1 MNKFISI
8 MKDIKAKISKNGSKK
23 IIEKAVII
31 AIVGAICLIA
41 GSVLFEDNQ
50 NKTQINQLDQNSAL
64 AVQQSKTQSDAVEAM
79 KQTKDETKSEM
90 EENLRSILSKIKG
103 AGKVD
108 VMITFVSGNES
119 VPVYDVNT
127 TQSSTQEKDKEGG
140 ARDIKE
146 SSKDNKIVY
155 EESQGTK
162 KPFVVKELLPKVK
175 GVVIVADGAGNA
187 EVKNNLS
194 MAAQALLEV
203 ADYKIQ
209 VFQRSDN

>member
-50 NKTQINQLDQNSAL
+50 KKNQVNQLDQNSAL
-64 AVQQSKTQSDAVEAM
+64 AIQQSKTQSDAVEAM
-79 KQTKDETKSEM
+79 KQTKDETKSDM
-90 EENLRSILSKIKG
+90 EENLKSILSQIKG

-146 SSKDNKIVY
+146 SSKDNKVVY

-187 EVKNNLS
+187 DVKNNLS

-209 VFQRSDN
+209 IFQRSDN

>member
-50 NKTQINQLDQNSAL
+50 KKNQVNQLDQNSAL
-64 AVQQSKTQSDAVEAM
+64 AIQQSKTQSDAVEAM
-79 KQTKDETKSEM
+79 KQTKDETKSDM
-90 EENLRSILSKIKG
+90 EENLKSILSQIKG

-146 SSKDNKIVY
+146 SSKDNKVVY

-187 EVKNNLS
+187 DVKNNLS